1 MLNKKGLATHW
12 FMMIGYIMGILAF
25 LTMLGFIVLT
35 SIAKSADTYHMEHY
49 ILFNRLIYST
59 DSIFYHDDSI
69 GRTYIGVVDMDKFD
83 EETFNNLFGKN
94 DNFGV
99 KLSIG
104 DQATKKDI
112 FYNKN
117 FYEIGEYSYKIED
130 SIYGGFRYNFPVINK
145 DGKNDVL
152 LMGLMHK
159 K

>member
-83 EETFNNLFGKN
+83 EEFGKN